1 MLANAMDRRHLQT
14 AVERE
19 MERKKRAERSAAT
32 VLGRTAYLG
41 TLGLMLVLPIVA
53 GAYAGNWLDGH
64 AKGFSF
70 SWTISLIVVGV
81 FIGAMNVFLF
91 VRQTWA

>member
-1 MLANAMDRRHLQT
+1 M
-14 AVERE
+14 V
-19 MERKKRAERSAAT
+19 RKKRAEKSAAT
-32 VLGRTAYLG
+32 VLARTAYLG

-53 GAYAGNWLDGH
+53 GAYLGNWLDGH

-70 SWTISLIVVGV
+70 SWTISLIVIGV

-91 VRQTWA
+91 VRQTWP